1 MQKKLFALFLILG
14 IILTVGCSLCPVR
27 FVVVKGK
34 SVDDRRDIPL
44 MDPNDPNKPY
54 KIEAIQEDNEEK
66 LYELS
71 TDIDI
76 KQEKPCRVRYCGF
89 HHFIS
94 RHIVVEGKLKNNK
107 KYPIILDTG
116 ASPGAIIVNDI
127 HIMENK
133 LSIYPLGNNDSSLS
147 DHGFCYIPE
156 LQVGNTT
163 FTGFPGWYVEEH
175 DELQI
180 FGLAI
185 THGREMVIGL
195 PILSEFK
202 YLLFDGVKK
211 EAELS
216 ANKVFEPEMPELW
229 DKYSFLIKKHPELL
243 VVEIPINMQNIKLRL
258 DTGAGLGLMISEN
271 AWEEMSDRF
280 HNVKLK
286 DTSLFSP
293 AYGKLSGKK
302 CIIQKLSIGNR
313 IIKNAKISI
322 LPNDCPLFVKNS
334 EMLIG
339 MQYFRDTTIVLD
351 FERNLMWIRK

>member
-202 YLLFDGVKK
+202 YLLFDGV
-211 EAELS
+211 
-216 ANKVFEPEMPELW
+216 N
-229 DKYSFLIKKHPELL
+229 
-243 VVEIPINMQNIKLRL
+243 
-258 DTGAGLGLMISEN
+258 
-271 AWEEMSDRF
+271 
-280 HNVKLK
+280 K